1 MSKTLQTVYVP
12 TEFKNREVL
21 LKFLNV
27 VDSKWAK
34 PLQAYLYT
42 AQEHQSAQGYRDA
55 LEKIANNPI
64 PSNSNEVYELL
75 TEIVKLAQAALS
87 AAPTTQEETYG
98 EFMRSN
104 PPIPPTTPIKVLDE
118 KLQIASDAW
127 NACRDRSDYENRK
140 AWFDFKKLPTPM
152 TKIEYIDSLSQ
163 SLKPQP

>member
-1 MSKTLQTVYVP
+1 MSKTLQTVLI
-12 TEFKNREVL
+12 TLEGFEGH
-21 LKFLNV
+21 
-27 VDSKWAK
+27 K
-34 PLQAYLYT
+34 PLKEVQAYLYT
-42 AQEHQSAQGYRDA
+42 EQEHQAAQ
-55 LEKIANNPI
+55 
-64 PSNSNEVYELL
+64 
-75 TEIVKLAQAALS
+75 QALS

-104 PPIPPTTPIKVLDE
+104 PPIPPTTQTKVLDE